1 MKCEI
6 LIIDT
11 WDEYIKKNELFNFKK
26 QIKLQNPEKRKWQK
40 EILKNLYALSDSRER
55 VLHTFESKVFSMQT
69 EGTGFSDKFLDYSNL
84 KILNLKQILQRILI
98 ALAQVRA
105 GDMSENLLNEIRQIK
120 HYLYWAKRYY

>member
-26 QIKLQNPEKRKWQK
+26 QIKLQNPEKKKWQK

-55 VLHTFESKVFSMQT
+55 VLHTFESKVFSIQT
-69 EGTGFSDKFLDYSNL
+69 EGTGFSDKVLDYSNL
-84 KILNLKQILQRILI
+84 KILNLKQILQRLLI

-105 GDMSENLLNEIRQIK
+105 GDMSENLLMK
-120 HYLYWAKRYY
+120 SDK